1 MKTIYIKVM
10 EERNMYTLESL
21 NAINRRFTNCHG
33 DVNASDLEKVNK
45 YIDLISVT
53 RNKNIPQVGDVIE
66 YTDEHGNY
74 FPTAHIEEINTEE
87 NTVHICERANSYI
100 STDVNEKNIICH
112 SSGGAWHFIPLD
124 KLTYKGM
131 QEHRFWFFG
140 HCGACADGGID
151 FYTEV
156 NLWEYDVNKEPYST
170 KTHNKHYLSYSKKH
184 ESGYHWFLSSF
195 EGSGYRAWKTEKELQ
210 AWLRTNRAF
219 INNGTVWTYKEVKHH
234 VSPTEFE
241 SINAPVDCFLM
252 NGNKRQCKRVYDDSN
267 YTIHLYY
274 VWYYE
279 DDSIEFYARM
289 EKQNQE
295 IEMYTYAEPENRIAL
310 EELRSGNIKPLDLG
324 GIKQ

>member
-1 MKTIYIKVM
+1 
-10 EERNMYTLESL
+10 MYTLEGL
-21 NAINRRFTNCHG
+21 NAINRRFTNAHG
-33 DVNASDLEKVNK
+33 DVNTSDLETVNK
-45 YIDLISVT
+45 YIDLIRLT
-53 RNKNIPQVGDVIE
+53 RNKNIPQVGDIIAYTNE
-66 YTDEHGNY
+66 YGDY
-74 FPTAHIEEINTEE
+74 FPTAHIEEINIEK
-87 NTVHICERANSYI
+87 NTAHICECASSYI
-100 STDVNEKNIICH
+100 WADENHIVCN
-112 SSGGAWHFIPLD
+112 SSGGAWHEIPLD
-124 KLTYKGM
+124 QLVYKGT
-131 QEHRFWFFG
+131 QERRFWFFG
-140 HCGACADGGID
+140 HRGACANGGID

-195 EGSGYRAWKTEKELQ
+195 GCSGYRAWKTEKELQ

-219 INNGTVWTYKEVKHH
+219 INNDTVWTYKEVKHH
-234 VSPTEFE
+234 VSPTKFE

-252 NGNKRQCKRVYDDSN
+252 NGSKRQCKRVYDDSN

-295 IEMYTYAEPENRIAL
+295 IKMYTLDYTEPENRIAL
-310 EELRSGNIKPLDLG
+310 EELRSENVKPFDLG

>member
-1 MKTIYIKVM
+1 
-10 EERNMYTLESL
+10 MYTLKSL
-21 NAINRRFTNCHG
+21 NAINNRFTNAHG
-33 DVNASDLEKVNK
+33 DVNSSDLEKVNK

-53 RNKNIPQVGDVIE
+53 RNKNIPQVGDMIV
-66 YTDEHGNY
+66 YTNKYGEY
-74 FPTAHIEEINTEE
+74 FPMAHIETINIKD
-87 NTVHICERANSYI
+87 NTAHICERASSYI
-100 STDVNEKNIICH
+100 SADKKNNIVCS
-112 SSGGAWHFIPLD
+112 SSGGTWYSIPLD
-124 KLTYKGM
+124 KLSYTGT
-131 QEHRFWFFG
+131 QERRFWFFG

-195 EGSGYRAWKTEKELQ
+195 ECSGYRAWKTEKELQ

-219 INNGTVWTYKEVKHH
+219 INNDTVWTYKEVKHH
-234 VSPTEFE
+234 VSPTKFE

-252 NGNKRQCKRVYDDSN
+252 NGSKRQCKRVYDDSN

-279 DDSIEFYARM
+279 DDSIEFYARTK
-289 EKQNQE
+289 KQNQE
-295 IEMYTYAEPENRIAL
+295 IEMYTLSYTEPENRIAL